1 MRVLGL
7 DPGSRRTGFGVV
19 ERRGNQLACVTHGV
33 VSPRAGLDL
42 AGRLLAIADRV
53 DAVIAETAPDAVVV
67 EEAFYHENVRSTLVL
82 GHVRGALL
90 LAAARRGVAV
100 VEYSPREIKLAVVG
114 SGAASKDQVGFMIRR
129 LLGLRGEVAIDAADA
144 LAGAVCHLQRVRLAA
159 PARAMSDAAR
169 RLEAMLTAK
178 GGRVIRRRTA
188 ASTGGAAR

>member
-19 ERRGNQLACVTHGV
+19 ERRGNRLGCVTHGV
-33 VSPRAGLDL
+33 VTPRAGLDL
-42 AGRLLAIADRV
+42 AGRLLAIAERV
-53 DAVIAETAPDAVVV
+53 DAVIADTRPDAVVV

-90 LAAARRGVAV
+90 LSAARHGVAV
-100 VEYSPREIKLAVVG
+100 AEYSPREIKRAVAG
-114 SGAASKDQVGFMIRR
+114 NGGADKAQVGFMVRR
-129 LLGLRGEVAIDAADA
+129 LLALKGELALDASDA
-144 LAGAVCHLQRVRLAA
+144 LAGAICHLQRTRLVA

-169 RLEAMLTAK
+169 RLEALLTAR

-188 ASTGGAAR
+188 TLGGSR